1 MAAETACRAR
11 QDRDRRA
18 VGRGAGHGGRRRGAA
33 GARTRLDHDRLAQT
47 PAEMLGDQARDD
59 VDVRAGREPVHHRDG
74 PAALSEGRSRGHRR
88 KSGKRRAAGHCR
100 AHGSSPHAGAVSTL

>member
-18 VGRGAGHGGRRRGAA
+18 VGRGAGHGGGRRGAA
-33 GARTRLDHDRLAQT
+33 GAGTRLDHDRLAEA

-59 VDVRAGREPVHHRDG
+59 VDIRARREPVNHGDG
-74 PAALSEGRSRGHRR
+74 PAALGQRRSRGHRR
-88 KSGKRRAAGHCR
+88 KSGERRAAGHCR